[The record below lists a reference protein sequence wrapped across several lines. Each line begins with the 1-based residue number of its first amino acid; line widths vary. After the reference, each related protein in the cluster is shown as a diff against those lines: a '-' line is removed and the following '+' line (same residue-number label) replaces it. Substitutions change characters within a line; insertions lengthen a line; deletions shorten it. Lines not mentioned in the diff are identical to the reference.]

1 MDKKVILIYDRI
13 ENGQFVPNGWSKD
26 CEYFID
32 SNKAGDINKYIQT
45 YKVEPIVHFQ
55 LELDVSNSNNT
66 IIPKLADEVDE
77 NFIYPVEQFGAVE
90 KLIGEEVGYE
100 KYCFL
105 NHIRKSTLQK
115 IKDKKGKIVIFAV
128 EESRVTV
135 NNLVFLHEQLEKF
148 EINPLSVIYL
158 TGHNW
163 STEAPYLGWCDIN
176 HKQDRIKMINSHS
189 QLHLKGNDLLK
200 SIIYADVDEPEEK
213 EHGGYYVTKDT
224 TVTYEDIKKFQNKKR
239 KHQFL
244 CYNRRL
250 RPPRYV
256 LLAMLYHNNLIE
268 NNLVSFDLTKPDIA
282 GSLGPN
288 GKVHK
293 PTVAEIVG
301 KTKLYHK
308 YISYQDKLV
317 KMSPNTV
324 DYEDL
329 TKVMGPGCETKE
341 PYLNSYFS
349 LVTETAFNEELI
361 YCSSEKI
368 YRPMLHYHPFIVQG
382 SPYMLKNIKKLGFKT
397 FSPWID
403 ESYDEEEDCLIRMEL
418 FTTEIKRICS
428 MSVDEMHNWYYE
440 MEDILVHNRNL
451 IYNYG
456 EKYNSYLETI
466 IYDIL

>member
-1 MDKKVILIYDRI
+1 MDKKVTLIYDRI
-13 ENGQFVPNGWSKD
+13 ENDKFVPNGWSRD
-26 CEYFID
+26 WEYFPN
-32 SNKAGDINKYIQT
+32 SRTEVYCQRYN
-45 YKVEPIVHFQ
+45 VEPIVWFQ
-55 LELDVSNSNNT
+55 LGLDASNTYNS
-66 IIPKLADEVDE
+66 IIPKLTDEVDK
-77 NFIYPVEQFGAVE
+77 NFIYPVEQFGGIE
-90 KLIGEEVGYE
+90 KLTGEEEGYE
-100 KYCFL
+100 KYSFL
-105 NHIRKSTLQK
+105 NHIRKSTLEK
-115 IKDKKGKIVIFAV
+115 IKDKKGKILILAV
-128 EESRVTV
+128 EESRVEV
-135 NNLVFLHEQLEKF
+135 NNMVFLHEQLEKF
-148 EINPLSVIYL
+148 EISPSLVIYL

-163 STEAPYLGWCDIN
+163 FTKSKYLGWCDIN

-189 QLHLKGNDLLK
+189 QLHLKGNDLIK
-200 SIIYADVDEPEEK
+200 SVIYDEVEGKTK
-213 EHGGYYVTKDT
+213 EMGGYYVSNNT
-224 TVTYEDIKKFQNKKR
+224 TVSYEDIKKFKNKKR

-256 LLAMLYHNNLIE
+256 LLAMLYYNNLIE
-268 NNLVSFDLTKPDIA
+268 NNLVSFDLSKEDIA

-308 YISYQDKLV
+308 YISCQDELL
-317 KMSPNTV
+317 KMSPNIV
-324 DYEDL
+324 DFEDL
-329 TKVMGPGCETKE
+329 TKVMGPGCENKE

-349 LVTETAFNEELI
+349 IVSETAFNEELI

-403 ESYDEEEDCLIRMEL
+403 ESYDEEEDCIIRMEL
-418 FTTEIKRICS
+418 LTTEIKRVCG

-451 IYNYG
+451 IYSYG

-466 IYDIL
+466 IQDIF